1 LLTPVGVATDQQ
13 KAAQMPGHD
22 EQGIADPPPA
32 DRAHAGHDT
41 RRGKRGEARVPP
53 AVAVL
58 LAIALYA
65 VLPEPLLIGPRFL
78 IPGLELALLVA
89 LIATNPWRMTRQTR
103 WSRRASLA
111 LAILVVTSNLA
122 TLTLLVVDLVSDQDT
137 PGTSLL
143 IAALQVWATNVIAFA
158 LIYWELDRGGPVA
171 RTQKPRHELPLA
183 DLRFTQDETQDTVIE
198 VAAGSSKKADWIPTF
213 VDYFYLSTT
222 NQRVQPHRHHA
233 PDQPHQV
240 PHGHSGHRRA
250 HHLAAGHRP
259 RRRRPRRRLN
269 IPRVSVKTLSGT
281 AGSSLRQ
288 DVSIP
293 RGCAAR
299 LGTWP
304 ACLAHSNYSRDG

>member
-1 LLTPVGVATDQQ
+1 
-13 KAAQMPGHD
+13 MPGQD

-32 DRAHAGHDT
+32 DHSHARLNA
-41 RRGKRGEARVPP
+41 RRGKRGEARIPP

-58 LAIALYA
+58 VAIALYV

-111 LAILVVTSNLA
+111 LAILVVTSNLG
-122 TLTLLVVDLVSDQDT
+122 TLALLVVNLVSDQAT

-171 RTQKPRHELPLA
+171 RTQNPRAKLPLA

-213 VDYFYLSTT
+213 VDYLYLSTT
-222 NQRVQPHRHHA
+222 NSSAFSPTDTMPLTSRTKILMGIQATAALITSLLVIA
-233 PDQPHQV
+233 
-240 PHGHSGHRRA
+240 RA
-250 HHLAAGHRP
+250 VGA
-259 RRRRPRRRLN
+259 
-269 IPRVSVKTLSGT
+269 
-281 AGSSLRQ
+281 
-288 DVSIP
+288 
-293 RGCAAR
+293 
-299 LGTWP
+299 LG
-304 ACLAHSNYSRDG
+304 GG